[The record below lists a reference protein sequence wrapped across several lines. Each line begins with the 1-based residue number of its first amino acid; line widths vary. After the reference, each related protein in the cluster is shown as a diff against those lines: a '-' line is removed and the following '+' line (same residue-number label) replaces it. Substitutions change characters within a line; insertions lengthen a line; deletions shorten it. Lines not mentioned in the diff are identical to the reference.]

1 MFNSLDAIE
10 KNAFERTSLDLSN
23 KMEKLHNSFDSK
35 VAAKEGYYAP
45 EFSAVKD
52 NWTSWLDLKDSSKLG
67 EITGENVDT
76 IKRMYYGSDSEG
88 IKTLGLE
95 DISHWK
101 LNPEYRQQNVEQ
113 QSGYVAE
120 VISTAKE
127 NIIAQKEGTGITT
140 YRADDRPDLY
150 HKNDQ
155 YVDKVRID
163 ADGKIVDRVQTK
175 FVGNDGRSC
184 LQKLESKDFDKYFSD
199 GKVDKMEIPSD
210 YYDQIKEEKLIE
222 KKIEGLEKQVERL
235 KVDGKSDIAANKQ
248 ARIDKLKKIDEM
260 LERSTVS
267 SDEAKYAR
275 LHPKRYTRK
284 LFVPDNVKMA
294 HEMGKETGL
303 QAAGITAVSST
314 VDNIRSVYSG
324 DKTIAKAC
332 EDVAADTGKA
342 GALGYGTGFVSS
354 AIANAMSGS
363 SHELLKSVSKTGI
376 PAAAVSFT
384 MESFDSVSDFAQGT
398 IDGKQLAVD
407 LGENAAGISGNMAGS
422 AIGSTVGAAT
432 GAAAGGVVGSVVAPG
447 VGTAAG
453 MTIGGKVGGAVGGIA
468 GGMIGYAVTTQAY
481 RTAVVY
487 EPEQAVE
494 LADKAKGY
502 ATETIESVKQFS
514 PDKVEIV
521 KDSINAFASA
531 NSLPFQL

>member
-1 MFNSLDAIE
+1 MLSGLETME
-10 KNAFERTSLDLSN
+10 KNAFERSSLDLS
-23 KMEKLHNSFDSK
+23 KKIEALHNSFDSK
-35 VAAKEGYYAP
+35 VAAKEGYYASELP
-45 EFSAVKD
+45 DVNN
-52 NWTSWLDLKDSSKLG
+52 NWASWLDMEDASKLD
-67 EITGENVDT
+67 EITGENIDT
-76 IKRMYYGSDSEG
+76 VKRMYYGSDSEG

-101 LNPEYRQQNVEQ
+101 LNPEYRQQNIEQ

-120 VISTAKE
+120 VVSTAKE
-127 NIIAQKEGTGITT
+127 NVIAQREGTGVTT

-184 LQKLESKDFDKYFSD
+184 LQKLESKDYDKYFSD

-210 YYDQIKEEKLIE
+210 YYDQIKGENLIGEKIA
-222 KKIEGLEKQVERL
+222 GLEKQVERL
-235 KVDGKSDIAANKQ
+235 KADGKNDIAANKQ
-248 ARIDKLKKIDEM
+248 ARIDRLKKIDEM

-267 SDEAKYAR
+267 SDEARYAR

-284 LFVPDNVKMA
+284 LFIPDSVKMA

-314 VDNIRSVYSG
+314 VDNIRSIYSG
-324 DKTIAKAC
+324 DKTVAKAC
-332 EDVAADTGKA
+332 EDVVADTGKA

-354 AIANAMSGS
+354 TIANAMSES
-363 SHELLKSVSKTGI
+363 SHELLKSVSKTGV
-376 PAAAVSFT
+376 PAATVSFT
-384 MESFDSVSDFAQGT
+384 VESFDSVSDYAQGT

-407 LGENAAGISGNMAGS
+407 LGENAVGVSGNMAGS
-422 AIGSTVGAAT
+422 AIGSTIGATAGAVVG
-432 GAAAGGVVGSVVAPG
+432 GAVGSVVAPG
-447 VGTAAG
+447 VGTVAG
-453 MTIGGKVGGAVGGIA
+453 ATIGGKVGGAVGGVA

-481 RTAVVY
+481 RTAVEY
-487 EPEQAVE
+487 APDQAAE

-502 ATETIESVKQFS
+502 ASDTIESVKQFA
-514 PDKVEIV
+514 PDKVDVV
-521 KDSINAFASA
+521 KDSINAFALT